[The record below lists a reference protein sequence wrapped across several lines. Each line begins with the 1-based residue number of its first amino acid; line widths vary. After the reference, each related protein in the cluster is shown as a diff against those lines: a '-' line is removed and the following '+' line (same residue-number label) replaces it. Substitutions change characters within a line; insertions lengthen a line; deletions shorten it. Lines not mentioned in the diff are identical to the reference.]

1 MMKKD
6 TWTWGIGVEGGD
18 YYVYLEK
25 GSLYDELVSAF
36 AGFCLN
42 HGLYRVG
49 NKLIWKAQRSRQEVM
64 RLPITLDQA
73 RELGWGL

>member
-1 MMKKD
+1 MNKN

-25 GSLYDELVSAF
+25 GSLYTEFVAAF
-36 AGFCLN
+36 AGFLLN
-42 HGLYRVG
+42 RGVYSLG
-49 NKLIWKAQRSRQEVM
+49 NKLIWKTQRSRQEVM